1 MEYFETYSIQCQ
13 PKKREVV
20 FFFFNSGGSG
30 EQTNA
35 SPNSTHCED
44 FSDKCALVQEAR
56 ALGLGLDV
64 IMCNTEENGGLLS
77 DFCPVTCN
85 TCMGK

>member
-1 MEYFETYSIQCQ
+1 MEPRSRLLGITVLLARLCSDRTIAYPTS
-13 PKKREVV
+13 
-20 FFFFNSGGSG
+20 
-30 EQTNA
+30 A
-35 SPNSTHCED
+35 SCDD
-44 FSDKCALVQEAR
+44 FSDKCALVVEAK
-56 ALGLGLDV
+56 ALGIGLDV

>member
-1 MEYFETYSIQCQ
+1 MELCSKLVHIVLLVGTLSCMTIAF
-13 PKKREVV
+13 
-20 FFFFNSGGSG
+20 
-30 EQTNA
+30 
-35 SPNSTHCED
+35 PNSTHCED